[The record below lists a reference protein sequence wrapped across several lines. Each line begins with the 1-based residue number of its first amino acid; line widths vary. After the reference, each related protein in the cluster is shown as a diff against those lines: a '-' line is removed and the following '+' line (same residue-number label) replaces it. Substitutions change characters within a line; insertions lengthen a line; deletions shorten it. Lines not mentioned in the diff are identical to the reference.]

1 VSEAPDEIAPESHAR
16 AGRRSSRALTLIL
29 LLLVAAAGASFLYNL
44 VRQDIEQKQA
54 AIAATGGDPDQGALL
69 IARFGCAGCHVIPGV
84 DGASGQVGPELG
96 GVARRT
102 FVAGVVPNTVDNL
115 IRFIVDPQSVDEK
128 SAMPVTG
135 INGEQARD
143 VAAYLYSIR
152 Q

>member
-1 VSEAPDEIAPESHAR
+1 LS
-16 AGRRSSRALTLIL
+16 LIL
-29 LLLVAAAGASFLYNL
+29 LLLVAAAAASLIYNV
-44 VRQDIEQKQA
+44 VRQNMEQKQA

-69 IARFGCAGCHVIPGV
+69 IARFGCVGCHVIPGV
-84 DGASGQVGPELG
+84 DGALGQVGPELG
-96 GVARRT
+96 GLARRT

-115 IRFIVDPQSVDEK
+115 VRFIVDPQSVDEK